1 MCTIRN
7 CILIGLFS
15 ILIVFGIVM
24 TIKCSKLERENI
36 KLKTEQ
42 NTIIDSIKIEN
53 EILEKDIIHLSNQ
66 ILICEHKIDSLK
78 KVKQRVIVEYQ
89 YVISDNLEEGA
100 KKLKENLK
108 WERY

>member
-1 MCTIRN
+1 MKN
-7 CILIGLFS
+7 YILIGLFS
-15 ILIVFGIVM
+15 ILIIFGIVM
-24 TIKCSKLERENI
+24 TVKCSKLERENI

-78 KVKQRVIVEYQ
+78 KVKQRVIVEHQ
-89 YVISDNLEEGA
+89 YIISDNLEDGA

-108 WERY
+108 

>member
-1 MCTIRN
+1 MKN
-7 CILIGLFS
+7 YILIGLLS

-89 YVISDNLEEGA
+89 YIISDNLEDGA

-108 WERY
+108 

>member
-1 MCTIRN
+1 MKN
-7 CILIGLFS
+7 YILIGLLS
-15 ILIVFGIVM
+15 ILIIFGIVM
-24 TIKCSKLERENI
+24 TVKCSKLERENI

-108 WERY
+108 

>member
-1 MCTIRN
+1 MKN
-7 CILIGLFS
+7 YILIGLLS

>member
-1 MCTIRN
+1 MKN
-7 CILIGLFS
+7 YILIGLLS

-53 EILEKDIIHLSNQ
+53 EILEKDITHLSNQ
-66 ILICEHKIDSLK
+66 ILICEYKIDSLK

-89 YVISDNLEEGA
+89 YIISDNLEEGA

>member
-1 MCTIRN
+1 MKN
-7 CILIGLFS
+7 YILIGLFS

-89 YVISDNLEEGA
+89 YVISNNLEDGA

-108 WERY
+108 

>member
-1 MCTIRN
+1 MKSYI
-7 CILIGLFS
+7 IIGLFS

-24 TIKCSKLERENI
+24 TVKCSKLERENF

-53 EILEKDIIHLSNQ
+53 EILEKDILHLSDQ

-78 KVKQRVIVEYQ
+78 KVKQKIIIEYQ
-89 YVISDNLEEGA
+89 YVVSDNLEEGV

>member
-1 MCTIRN
+1 MKN
-7 CILIGLFS
+7 YILIGLFS

-42 NTIIDSIKIEN
+42 STIIDSIKIEN

-89 YVISDNLEEGA
+89 YVISNNLEDGA

-108 WERY
+108 

>member
-1 MCTIRN
+1 MKN
-7 CILIGLFS
+7 YILIGLLS

-42 NTIIDSIKIEN
+42 STIIDSIKIEN

-89 YVISDNLEEGA
+89 YIISDNLEEGA

>member
-1 MCTIRN
+1 MKN
-7 CILIGLFS
+7 YILIGLFS
-15 ILIVFGIVM
+15 ILIIFGIVM
-24 TIKCSKLERENI
+24 TVKCSKLERENI
-36 KLKTEQ
+36 KFKTEQ

-89 YVISDNLEEGA
+89 YVISDNLEDGA

>member
-1 MCTIRN
+1 MKN
-7 CILIGLFS
+7 YILIGLLS

-66 ILICEHKIDSLK
+66 LLICEHKIDSLK

>member
-1 MCTIRN
+1 MIRN
-7 CILIGLFS
+7 CMFIGLFS

-89 YVISDNLEEGA
+89 YIISDNLEEGA

-108 WERY
+108 

>member
-1 MCTIRN
+1 MKN
-7 CILIGLFS
+7 YILIGLLS

-89 YVISDNLEEGA
+89 YIISDNLEDGA

>member
-1 MCTIRN
+1 MKN
-7 CILIGLFS
+7 YILIGLLS

-100 KKLKENLK
+100 KKLKENLE

>member
-1 MCTIRN
+1 MKN
-7 CILIGLFS
+7 YILIGLLS

-66 ILICEHKIDSLK
+66 LLICEHKIDSLK

-108 WERY
+108 

>member
-1 MCTIRN
+1 MKN
-7 CILIGLFS
+7 YILIGLLS

-66 ILICEHKIDSLK
+66 ILICEHKTDSLK

-89 YVISDNLEEGA
+89 YIISDNLEEGA

-108 WERY
+108 

>member
-1 MCTIRN
+1 MKN
-7 CILIGLFS
+7 YILIGLLS
-15 ILIVFGIVM
+15 ILIIFGIVM
-24 TIKCSKLERENI
+24 TVKCSKLERENI

>member
-1 MCTIRN
+1 MKN
-7 CILIGLFS
+7 YILIGLLS

-24 TIKCSKLERENI
+24 TVKCSKLERENI

-66 ILICEHKIDSLK
+66 ILICEYKIDSLK

>member
-1 MCTIRN
+1 MKN
-7 CILIGLFS
+7 YILIGLLS

-108 WERY
+108 